1 VKDNGKCPGDLS
13 KDQWSKV
20 EKATAYMDASASS
33 RTMRQLYSGHIKAG
47 YVEGGYGEV
56 KAADVRT
63 VIISASSS
71 LGKSVF
77 NFPSSE
83 LAKTLMHEGWH
94 TVQLA
99 GMKPS
104 EAAAIMKDAVKSAR
118 LQLEADAYA
127 RNHFKAP

>member
-1 VKDNGKCPGDLS
+1 MKDNGKCPGDLS

-33 RTMRQLYSGHIKAG
+33 RTMRQLYAGHIKAG
-47 YVEGGYGEV
+47 YVEGGSGEV
-56 KAADVRT
+56 KPGDVKT
-63 VIISASSS
+63 VIISTSSS

-77 NFPSSE
+77 DLPSFV

-99 GMKPS
+99 GMKPAD
-104 EAAAIMKDAVKSAR
+104 AAAIINDPTKHAK
-118 LQLEADAYA
+118 LQLEADDYA